1 MGNKIQLLVCD
12 ARQGEPVMRDFIWEL
27 AGVEATVGNALKV
40 LGIADSASDPRVARK
55 GCYGVFG
62 KRKDWDAPIYDGDR
76 LELYSELLI
85 DPMVGRRKKAN
96 KDHDARLQAKAAVK
110 KGRFSGK

>member
-1 MGNKIQLLVCD
+1 MGNKIELLVCD
-12 ARQGEPVMRDFIWEL
+12 ARQGDPVMSDFIWDPSG
-27 AGVEATVGNALKV
+27 AEATVGNALKA
-40 LGIADSASDPRVARK
+40 LGIADSASDPRIARK

-85 DPMVGRRKKAN
+85 DPMVGRRKRAN
-96 KDHDARLQAKAAVK
+96 KDQDARLQAKVAVK

>member
-1 MGNKIQLLVCD
+1 MANKIQILVCD
-12 ARQGEPVMRDFIWEL
+12 ARQGDPVMTDFMWEFS
-27 AGVEATVGNALKV
+27 GVNATVGNALIA
-40 LGIADSASDPRVARK
+40 LGVADSPTDPRIARK

-85 DPMVGRRKKAN
+85 DPMVGRRKKAI
-96 KDHDARLQAKAAVK
+96 KDHDARLQAKAEVK

>member
-1 MGNKIQLLVCD
+1 MGNKIELLVCD
-12 ARQGEPVMRDFIWEL
+12 ARQGDPVMSDFIWDL
-27 AGVEATVGNALKV
+27 SGAEATVGNALKA
-40 LGIADSASDPRVARK
+40 LGIADSASDPRIARK

-62 KRKDWDAPIYDGDR
+62 KRKDWGAPIYDGDR

-96 KDHDARLQAKAAVK
+96 KDQDARLQAKAAVK